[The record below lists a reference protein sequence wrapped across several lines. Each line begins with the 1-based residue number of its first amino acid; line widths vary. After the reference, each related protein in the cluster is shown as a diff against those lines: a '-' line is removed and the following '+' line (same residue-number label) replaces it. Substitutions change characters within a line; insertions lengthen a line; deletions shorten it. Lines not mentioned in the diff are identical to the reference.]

1 MEEQNTNDKKSI
13 LWILAIIGLSFINY
27 LWPIIVIFAL
37 YESVKKLTSKS
48 QFVEDVPSKPIS
60 QNKEIKISI

>member
-1 MEEQNTNDKKSI
+1 MEKQEKNDKKSI

-60 QNKEIKISI
+60 QNIETKISI

>member
-48 QFVEDVPSKPIS
+48 QFVENVPSKPIA
-60 QNKEIKISI
+60 QNKETKISI

>member
-1 MEEQNTNDKKSI
+1 MEKQEKNDKKSI

-48 QFVEDVPSKPIS
+48 QFVEQVPSKPIA
-60 QNKEIKISI
+60 QNKETKISI

>member
-1 MEEQNTNDKKSI
+1 LEEQNTNDKKSI

>member
-1 MEEQNTNDKKSI
+1 MEKQGTNDKKSI

-48 QFVEDVPSKPIS
+48 QFVENVPSKPIA
-60 QNKEIKISI
+60 QNKETKISI